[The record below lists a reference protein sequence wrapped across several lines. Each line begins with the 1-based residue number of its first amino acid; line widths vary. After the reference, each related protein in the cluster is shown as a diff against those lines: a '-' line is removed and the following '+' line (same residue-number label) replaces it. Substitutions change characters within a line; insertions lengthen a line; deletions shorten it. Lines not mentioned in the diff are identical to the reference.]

1 MRAIIFIAGIFFLQ
15 SAISQPLSE
24 ITSKENFENKRV
36 LPYPDLNERDILF
49 EKKVYRIIDSRE
61 KRNLPFRYPEAS
73 FIEIIKNGIETEIL
87 TAYEPGEKIFS
98 QEMSVEAI
106 NKNFYQIDTVR
117 VVNPDGTDDWV
128 VVENQ
133 MNYEDIIRYRLYE
146 IWYFDTQTSQM
157 KVRIMG
163 IAPLISETDEYG
175 NFLYERPLFWIHLPS
190 SRDFLADH
198 LVMNENNQADQITW
212 EQYLERRQFSSYI
225 YKEANLHDRRLQ
237 DYLIGTNLV
246 SEAHKIEEEIFNWE
260 RDLWSR

>member
-1 MRAIIFIAGIFFLQ
+1 MRIIIIIGILFCFQ
-15 SAISQPLSE
+15 VVNSQPLSE
-24 ITSKENFENKRV
+24 ITTKENFENKRV
-36 LPYPDLNERDILF
+36 LPYADLNERDILF

-61 KRNLPFRYPEAS
+61 KRNLPFRYPEATL
-73 FIEIIKNGIETEIL
+73 IEILKNGIEKEFL

-98 QEMSVEAI
+98 QEMSSESI

-117 VVNPDGTDDWV
+117 VVNPDGTDEWV

-146 IWYFDTQTSQM
+146 IWYFETQSSQM

-198 LVMNENNQADQITW
+198 LVMNPTNQADQISW

-237 DYLIGTNLV
+237 DYLSGTDLL
-246 SEAHKIEEEIFNWE
+246 SESYKIEEEIFNWE
-260 RDLWSR
+260 RDLWSK